1 MLSEL
6 RKPKVLKRI
15 GELLAIGMGPNEIK
29 DAMKEEF
36 KIETSAKVIDKV
48 IKTYAVR
55 REEITTQDKKY
66 SDIYKEILMD
76 LIDKVKGNL
85 KTVEELKDL
94 VQSRLK
100 VYKEAESDKGMLM
113 YIKEINS
120 AVRTFN
126 DSIKTMNELLKRLEV
141 ETKETKV
148 STVKAVQLS
157 MDALKELEKDG
168 MITINRNV
176 YTDKKEVIIE
186 DEGENTNGKG
196 SEEETV
202 EFG

>member
-1 MLSEL
+1 MLSDL
-6 RKPKVLKRI
+6 RKPKVLKRV
-15 GELLAIGMGPNEIK
+15 GELLAIGMEPPQIR
-29 DAMKEEF
+29 DAVKEEF
-36 KIETSAKVIDKV
+36 GIDTSTNIISKL

-55 REEITTQDKKY
+55 REEITTQDQKY
-66 SDIYKEILMD
+66 SELYKEILMD
-76 LIDKVKGNL
+76 LIDKVKDNL
-85 KTVEELKDL
+85 KTVEELKGL
-94 VQSRLK
+94 VLSRLK
-100 VYKEAESDKGMLM
+100 VYKEAESDKGMLL

-157 MDALKELEKDG
+157 MDSLKELEKDG
-168 MITINRNV
+168 MITIN
-176 YTDKKEVIIE
+176 TDFYREKEVK
-186 DEGENTNGKG
+186 DERKKTNGEG
-196 SEEETV
+196 IEEKTV